1 LLIRSAG
8 YGLRLAAQTR
18 RSKKL
23 ATNLNNYSP
32 RKKGICGDALRSGR
46 GFEHE
51 TRLVDLG
58 DGPWH
63 LRREGLERDFLWTAS
78 LSHNRVMSSPT
89 LPQSTAMSSR
99 HATPASKPVYINKV
113 KGFGSRP

>member
-1 LLIRSAG
+1 MLCAPDVGLSMKLGLSILAMVLGIFAARGLSA
-8 YGLRLAAQTR
+8 T
-18 RSKKL
+18 
-23 ATNLNNYSP
+23 
-32 RKKGICGDALRSGR
+32 
-46 GFEHE
+46 FF
-51 TRLVDLG
+51 
-58 DGPWH
+58 GPP
-63 LRREGLERDFLWTAS
+63 S